1 MRALTAVALACGLV
15 ALAPQAMA
23 QRPVALVEDV
33 SNGVK
38 GVDVL
43 DYVTEGQTIA
53 LGAGQKVVLSY
64 LGSCR
69 RETVTG
75 GTLTVGAQ
83 QSQVNGGQV
92 SSEAFQFDRAAL
104 RLAAAQA
111 GQSGA
116 AAIRVA
122 PPAIPGVL
130 PNPELT
136 IRSIMPVL
144 KLSSP
149 VAVTIERMDK
159 QGAPMQVAA
168 GERVI
173 DLSKRNLK
181 LEKGGL
187 YRIVA
192 GEKTL
197 VVKVHNDARGEP
209 GAVADRLVIL

>member
-1 MRALTAVALACGLV
+1 
-15 ALAPQAMA
+15 
-23 QRPVALVEDV
+23 
-33 SNGVK
+33 
-38 GVDVL
+38 
-43 DYVTEGQTIA
+43 
-53 LGAGQKVVLSY
+53 
-64 LGSCR
+64 
-69 RETVTG
+69 
-75 GTLTVGAQ
+75 
-83 QSQVNGGQV
+83 
-92 SSEAFQFDRAAL
+92 
-104 RLAAAQA
+104 
-111 GQSGA
+111 
-116 AAIRVA
+116 
-122 PPAIPGVL
+122 
-130 PNPELT
+130 
-136 IRSIMPVL
+136 MPVL